1 MTRLGLL
8 GTIAISYPAT
18 ALAERRQSNTNHQL
32 PAWLEDPVWKTIAQV
47 QETLFPAAEDIPGAS
62 DIGAAMYL
70 HKAIENPNADGEDRD
85 FIFRGTGWLDELAQ
99 QRYTRNFIQL
109 TEKEQEKINKTKELI
124 NSANSLF
131 RSRDYKGAIKKYD
144 AAIKMIPNHGKAY
157 YYRGMAL
164 KKLSKFKDSERSL
177 KKAAEF
183 LPNEAGPYY
192 QLGSLY
198 TSMGNTTDAINFY
211 NLN

>member
-1 MTRLGLL
+1 MTSHTNISRREFMTRLGLL

-109 TEKEQEKINKTKELI
+109 TEKEQEKIIMETVQTTAGRNWVSMLLTYILEALLCEPVYEGNPDGIGWSWLEHQPGYPTPTADKTW
-124 NSANSLF
+124 
-131 RSRDYKGAIKKYD
+131 D
-144 AAIKMIPNHGKAY
+144 
-157 YYRGMAL
+157 
-164 KKLSKFKDSERSL
+164 
-177 KKAAEF
+177 
-183 LPNEAGPYY
+183 
-192 QLGSLY
+192 QLLQRR
-198 TSMGNTTDAINFY
+198 T
-211 NLN
+211 